1 MLNVLSVLIDQSRAK
16 LDECSAQ
23 LGHYLCANKV
33 LDGLLLR
40 GLGIYA
46 RIKLLEKRLASVTRN
61 FGYFTTGGGNC
72 SSKQRDSHTTNSSSS
87 VSWATSGILI
97 EPVTSSFSL
106 VVPESKKR

>member
-16 LDECSAQ
+16 LDKCSAQ

-46 RIKLLEKRLASVTRN
+46 RIKLLEKRLASVTR
-61 FGYFTTGGGNC
+61 
-72 SSKQRDSHTTNSSSS
+72 
-87 VSWATSGILI
+87 GILAI
-97 EPVTSSFSL
+97 LQPGEGTARPNKGIHILRTHLPRCHGRPRGF
-106 VVPESKKR
+106 

>member
-1 MLNVLSVLIDQSRAK
+1 MLNVLSVLIDQSRTK
-16 LDECSAQ
+16 LDKCSAQ
-23 LGHYLCANKV
+23 LGHYLRANQI
-33 LDGLLLR
+33 LDGLFLR

-46 RIKLLEKRLASVTRN
+46 RIKLLEKLLASVTRI
-61 FGYFTTGGGNC
+61 GYFTTGGGNC